1 MFELDPTIIKVT
13 SVTAGT
19 VCASTSAYGVFRWAS
34 GDDDWGPSLIAGGI
48 LGFMGVIVLGTVLTA
63 VSGFVGETSAA
74 NEASGVN
81 RPGAPRVSARG
92 VDSEGKF
99 AVAFK
104 ESVYVENRQGLK
116 MGTAAH
122 GAFNLQSAEEGG
134 NLVRFGAPGGMDID
148 GGEVTFTGF
157 IFTQGATIED
167 GDGNTASHS
176 FEPYLHDAAAEP
188 VTSNAQAFSKGG
200 AY

>member
-1 MFELDPTIIKVT
+1 M
-13 SVTAGT
+13 
-19 VCASTSAYGVFRWAS
+19 
-34 GDDDWGPSLIAGGI
+34 
-48 LGFMGVIVLGTVLTA
+48 
-63 VSGFVGETSAA
+63 
-74 NEASGVN
+74 
-81 RPGAPRVSARG
+81 
-92 VDSEGKF
+92 
-99 AVAFK
+99 VAFN

-122 GAFNLQSAEEGG
+122 GAFNLHSAEEGG

-188 VTSNAQAFSKGG
+188 LTSNAQAFSKGG

>member
-13 SVTAGT
+13 AATAAT
-19 VCASTSAYGVFRWAS
+19 VCVSTSAYGVFRWAS
-34 GDDDWGPSLIAGGI
+34 GDDGGPSLIAGGI
-48 LGFMGVIVLGTVLTA
+48 LGFMGVIMLGTLLTL
-63 VSGFVGETSAA
+63 VGETSAA
-74 NEASGVN
+74 NEASGLN

-99 AVAFK
+99 VVAFN

-122 GAFNLQSAEEGG
+122 GAFNLHSAEEGG

-188 VTSNAQAFSKGG
+188 LTSNAQAFSKGG